1 LAGRIMTA
9 RIHHIVPLRPALG
22 GLHQEKI
29 MKEFG
34 GSALDDLTTNEDRPC
49 DLARR
54 DFLQQAAA
62 IGAGAAL
69 YSMPLVSSAQGS
81 EPALQKALDDS
92 VTAGRVPFVI
102 GMTGNAKGVTF
113 AGASG
118 DAAPGM
124 KAAPDTVLKIF
135 SMTKGIGST
144 AAMML
149 IEQGKMDF
157 NTPVQDVL
165 PEFAEIR
172 VLEGW
177 DGDNPKMRAP
187 KVKATA
193 RHLATHTSGLEY
205 EFWRPEVGEY
215 LAKTKR
221 PSILAGTKAALFY
234 PMMTDPGTR
243 WGYGPSVD
251 WLGLMVEKISG
262 QRIDV
267 FLKQNLFEPLGM
279 KDTDVE
285 VRPHMQARLAGVKA
299 RGEDGKF
306 GDFAIAPP
314 SNPEVYGMGHSLYS
328 TTQDYMRFLR
338 MFLNNGALDGNRVLK
353 ESTVARM
360 LENQMGPLK
369 FEKMVTAAPPITA
382 DVDPFEGTTK
392 THSFGFLRNEAD
404 IPGRRRAGSQSW
416 AGVLNTHYWFDP
428 TADLAGLIMTQTL
441 PFVEPPFMASYDAF
455 EKAAYGNA

>member
-1 LAGRIMTA
+1 MDGTGR
-9 RIHHIVPLRPALG
+9 
-22 GLHQEKI
+22 KI
-29 MKEFG
+29 MKKFG
-34 GSALDDLTTNEDRPC
+34 GSVHDNSTADKNRTC

-62 IGAGAAL
+62 VAGAAL
-69 YSMPLVSSAQGS
+69 YTVPLVSSAHGS
-81 EPALQKALDDS
+81 EPALQKVLDDS
-92 VTAGRVPFVI
+92 VTAGRVPFAV
-102 GMTGNAKGVTF
+102 GMTGKASGVTF

-124 KAAPDTVLKIF
+124 KAAPDTVLRIF

-144 AAMML
+144 AAMIL
-149 IEQGKMDF
+149 FEKGKLDYD
-157 NTPVQDVL
+157 TPVQDVL
-165 PEFAEIR
+165 PEFAELR

-177 DGDNPKMRAP
+177 DGDTPKMRAP

-205 EFWRPEVGEY
+205 EFWRAEVAEY

-221 PSILAGTKAALFY
+221 PSILAGTKAAMFY

-262 QRIDV
+262 QRIDA
-267 FLKQNLFEPLGM
+267 FLKQNLFEPLNM

-299 RGEDGKF
+299 RGADGKF
-306 GDFAIAPP
+306 GDSALAPP

-338 MFLNNGALDGNRVLK
+338 MFLNKGALDGNRVLK
-353 ESTVARM
+353 ESSVALM
-360 LENQMGPLK
+360 LENHMGPLK
-369 FEKMVTAAPPITA
+369 FEKMVTVAPAITA
-382 DVDPFEGTTK
+382 DFDPFPGTTK
-392 THSFGFLRNEAD
+392 THSYGFLRNEAD

-416 AGVLNTHYWFDP
+416 AGVLNTHFWFDP

-441 PFVEPPFMASYDAF
+441 PFVEPPFMAAYEAF
-455 EKAAYGNA
+455 ETAAYANA

>member
-1 LAGRIMTA
+1 MDGSGR
-9 RIHHIVPLRPALG
+9 
-22 GLHQEKI
+22 KI
-29 MKEFG
+29 MNKFG
-34 GSALDDLTTNEDRPC
+34 ASVHDDSTKDKARAC
-49 DLARR
+49 GLARR

-62 IGAGAAL
+62 VAGAAL
-69 YSMPLVSSAQGS
+69 CSLPLVSSAQAG
-81 EPALQKALDDS
+81 ERALQKVLDDS
-92 VTAGRVPFVI
+92 VAAARVPFAV
-102 GMTGNAKGVTF
+102 GMTGRASGVTF

-124 KAAPDTVLKIF
+124 KAAPDTVLKVF

-144 AAMML
+144 AAMIL
-149 IEQGKMDF
+149 IEHGKMSFD
-157 NTPVQDVL
+157 TPVQDVL
-165 PEFAEIR
+165 PEFAELR

-187 KVKATA
+187 NVKATA

-205 EFWRPEVGEY
+205 EFYRGEVAEY
-215 LAKTKR
+215 LAKTKH
-221 PSILAGTKAALFY
+221 PSILAGTKAAMFY

-251 WLGLMVEKISG
+251 WLGLMVQKISG
-262 QRIDV
+262 QRIDA

-279 KDTDVE
+279 NDTDVE

-299 RGEDGKF
+299 RDADGKF
-306 GDFAIAPP
+306 ADFALAPP
-314 SNPEVYGMGHSLYS
+314 SNPELYGMGHALYS

-338 MFLNNGALDGNRVLK
+338 MFLNKGTLDGNRVLK
-353 ESTVARM
+353 ASGVALM
-360 LENQMGPLK
+360 LENHMGPLK
-369 FEKMVTAAPPITA
+369 FEKMVTAAPAITA
-382 DVDPFEGTTK
+382 DVNPFAGTTK

-416 AGVLNTHYWFDP
+416 AGVLNTHFWFDP

-441 PFVEPPFMASYDAF
+441 PFGEPPFMAAYEAF

>member
-1 LAGRIMTA
+1 
-9 RIHHIVPLRPALG
+9 
-22 GLHQEKI
+22 
-29 MKEFG
+29 MKKFG
-34 GSALDDLTTNEDRPC
+34 GSAQDDLTRDTHHPC

-69 YSMPLVSSAQGS
+69 FSVPLVASAQGS
-81 EPALQKALDDS
+81 EPALQKVLDDS
-92 VTAGRVPFVI
+92 VTAGKVPFVV
-102 GMTGNAKGVTF
+102 GMTAKSSGVTF
-113 AGASG
+113 AGAAG
-118 DAAPGM
+118 DAAPGI
-124 KAAPDTVLKIF
+124 KAAPDTVLRIF
-135 SMTKGIGST
+135 SMTKGVGST
-144 AAMML
+144 AAMIL

-157 NTPVQDVL
+157 DTPVQDVL

-177 DGDNPKMRAP
+177 DGDKPKMRAP

-205 EFWRPEVGEY
+205 EFWRAEAAEY

-221 PSILAGTKAALFY
+221 PSIVAGTKAAMFY

-243 WGYGPSVD
+243 WGYGPSID

-299 RGEDGKF
+299 RGDDGKF
-306 GDFAIAPP
+306 GDSRLAPP

-328 TTQDYMRFLR
+328 TTAGLH
-338 MFLNNGALDGNRVLK
+338 ALPAHVPQQGR
-353 ESTVARM
+353 ARR
-360 LENQMGPLK
+360 QP
-369 FEKMVTAAPPITA
+369 
-382 DVDPFEGTTK
+382 
-392 THSFGFLRNEAD
+392 
-404 IPGRRRAGSQSW
+404 GSQGEQRCPH
-416 AGVLNTHYWFDP
+416 A
-428 TADLAGLIMTQTL
+428 
-441 PFVEPPFMASYDAF
+441 
-455 EKAAYGNA
+455 